1 MRVTSAKPQ
10 DLLSTYSIWCTV
22 TLRLNW
28 SSLSRIS
35 FTLISMRDCS
45 RPEHKEEQSR
55 AHAHTHTHT
64 HTHTVAEETK
74 SSRMKLCYVLKN
86 FKNLPITRDYGR
98 GKSLHT

>member
-64 HTHTVAEETK
+64 HTH
-74 SSRMKLCYVLKN
+74 SSRGNQILSNEIVLCAKELQKPAHY
-86 FKNLPITRDYGR
+86 T
-98 GKSLHT
+98 